1 MALFKPE
8 VRDVGGTNLSA
19 YTPPSMDY
27 SGVIASIPAIFGMDQ
42 KSSKGPTEGEIERE
56 ALADVSSSLSRV
68 MSIED
73 PTRKAVEF
81 KKVRL
86 NAIQSYP
93 KYTDQINKVFA
104 EFSGEVYQATGEDI
118 MDIQQKNTLKWA
130 SETTEGKAA
139 VSYAFLAS
147 GGDQAEAENIVT
159 QQYMMSTQKELQ
171 MQKEKLA
178 SEKLAGDAAAKKA
191 EFSVRARPVIQ
202 NDISN
207 KFKMDTSPEVMQGIA
222 DLALKQGLDPAVVML
237 DALKAARAERLSEV
251 TTDINRFG
259 LDPKSE
265 NPDTFLAEYDS
276 RIASLE
282 TNLDVF
288 SRSFKNKNAQQI
300 AQVANKIDNPII
312 AKGMISGDAAVTSY
326 VLEADVN
333 AKADLV
339 NAIQTST
346 SFASGDMT
354 AQTPQSVL
362 SNGTV
367 TDSPSAFA
375 EQYKDVAPYEEL
387 VKLFGAKPA
396 WTSSIKIAKD
406 LSTRYNL
413 DNETPEITE
422 ATHRALST
430 MYLVSLPEID
440 RNLEAIKPANV
451 KTLMGDRMFAIA
463 DSMVKTNPLK
473 GRDLYNK
480 MNTYSANAAKNI
492 LTTFYANMDILR
504 ETDQVP
510 FKLNMDTNGNI
521 TLQVNEV
528 AARTDSRLKKAMGSY
543 RYETKSAGRGTIR
556 MAVEQLPT
564 ETDPIKILSN
574 YVVLGQ
580 GSNQRE
586 LLDSIEAL
594 RVLAMQAK
602 KIPVDV
608 RSRGADT
615 LEVIRQG
622 IQ

>member
-8 VRDVGGTNLSA
+8 VREVGGTNLTA
-19 YTPPSMDY
+19 YNPPSMDY
-27 SGVIASIPAIFGMDQ
+27 SGFIASVPAMFNT
-42 KSSKGPTEGEIERE
+42 KETTERGPTEGEIERD
-56 ALADVSSSLSRV
+56 ALSNVTGSLARV
-68 MSIED
+68 MEIED

-104 EFSGEVYQATGEDI
+104 EFSGEVYQATGVDI
-118 MDIQQKNTLKWA
+118 VDIEQQNTLKWA
-130 SETTEGKAA
+130 QDTSEGKAA
-139 VSYAFLAS
+139 VSYAFLAA
-147 GGDQAEAENIVT
+147 GGDQAEAETIVR
-159 QQYMMSTQKELQ
+159 QQYMMSTQKDLQ
-171 MQKEKLA
+171 MQREKLA
-178 SEKLAGDAAAKKA
+178 SDKLSGDAAAKKT

-207 KFKMDTSPEVMQGIA
+207 KFKMDTSPEVVQGIA
-222 DLALKQGLDPAVVML
+222 DLAQKQNLDPAVLLL
-237 DALKAARAERLSEV
+237 DALKAARAERLAEV
-251 TTDINRFG
+251 TTDINKFG

-265 NPDTFLAEYDS
+265 NPETFLAEYDS
-276 RIASLE
+276 RITSLE

-300 AQVANKIDNPII
+300 AQVANKISNPII
-312 AKGMISGDAAVTSY
+312 ANGMMSGNPQVTAY

-346 SFASGDMT
+346 SFAAGDMT
-354 AQTPQSVL
+354 SQTPQAVL
-362 SNGTV
+362 SSGTI

-375 EQYKDVAPYEEL
+375 EYYKDVAPYEEL
-387 VKLFGAKPA
+387 VKLFNSKTA
-396 WTSSIKIAKD
+396 WTSSIKIGKD
-406 LSTRYNL
+406 LATRYNL
-413 DNETPEITE
+413 DSETPEITE

-440 RNLEAIKPANV
+440 RNFEAIKPANV
-451 KTLMGDRMFAIA
+451 KTLMSDRMFAIA
-463 DSMVKTNPLK
+463 DNMVKTNPLK
-473 GRDLYNK
+473 GKDLYNK
-480 MNTYSANAAKNI
+480 MNTYSANAARNLI
-492 LTTFYANMDILR
+492 TNFYTNMNILR

-521 TLQVNEV
+521 TLSVNEE
-528 AARTDSRLKKAMGSY
+528 AARTDNRLKRAMGSY
-543 RYETKSAGRGTIR
+543 RYETKSAGRGTTRTAI
-556 MAVEQLPT
+556 EQLPT
-564 ETDPIKILSN
+564 ETDPVKILSN
-574 YVVLGQ
+574 YVMLGQ
-580 GSNQRE
+580 GSNQKE
-586 LLDSIEAL
+586 LLDNIEAL

-608 RSRGADT
+608 RTRGADT